1 MGEEAE
7 AGRAPVVA
15 SEAEPMDSLSA
26 AEIEAL
32 AYDYRHNQLL
42 PDPNGDSLASLRR
55 LSPEDLRR
63 FRVALADSSSV
74 DGLLRDMYDAY
85 TDVCYEHRVFM
96 LDAGPELEEQALRRA
111 LAKHS
116 HEWPPELVEQAVQH
130 LRRESMPPALRRF

>member
-1 MGEEAE
+1 MSVRGERMPAKRHLRSVLWSCLLAWGCGGTDVMGEEAE

-42 PDPNGDSLASLRR
+42 PDPNGDSLAALRR

-63 FRVALADSSSV
+63 FRVVLA
-74 DGLLRDMYDAY
+74 
-85 TDVCYEHRVFM
+85 
-96 LDAGPELEEQALRRA
+96 
-111 LAKHS
+111 
-116 HEWPPELVEQAVQH
+116 
-130 LRRESMPPALRRF
+130 